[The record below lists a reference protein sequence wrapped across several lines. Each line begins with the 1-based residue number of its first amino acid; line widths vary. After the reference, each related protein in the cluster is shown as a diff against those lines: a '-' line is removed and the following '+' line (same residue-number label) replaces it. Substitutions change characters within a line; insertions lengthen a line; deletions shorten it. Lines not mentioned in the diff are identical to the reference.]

1 MSHPHATGPQH
12 GASQGVDVP
21 AGQSAEEFWE
31 GFYRSQGRV
40 WSGRPNAVLVDVVA
54 QLEPG
59 TALDL
64 GCGEG
69 GDAVW
74 LAERGWR
81 VTAVDVATTALER
94 VQAHAARSGVKIATE
109 QHDLTR
115 TFPAGSFDLVS
126 ACYLASPVEF
136 PREQVLRRA
145 AEAVKPGGLLLV
157 VDHGSVPPWG
167 WAHPHTRFPS
177 PQELLSCLHLPEGR
191 WRQERLEAP
200 QREAAGPEGQTG
212 LLTDTVVAVRR
223 AA

>member
-1 MSHPHATGPQH
+1 MSHSHATAPEH
-12 GASQGVDVP
+12 GTSHGSDVP
-21 AGQSAEEFWE
+21 AGRGSEEFWE
-31 GFYRSQGRV
+31 GFYRSRGQV
-40 WSGRPNAVLVDVVA
+40 WSGRPNAVLVDVVGR
-54 QLEPG
+54 LEPG

-81 VTAVDVATTALER
+81 VTAVDVAAAALER
-94 VQAHAARSGVKIATE
+94 VQAHAAQSGVEVVTE
-109 QHDLTR
+109 QHDLAH

-126 ACYLASPVEF
+126 ACYLASPIEF

-145 AEAVKPGGLLLV
+145 TKAVAPGGLLLV

-167 WAHPHTRFPS
+167 WAHPDTQFPS
-177 PQELLSCLHLPEGR
+177 PQELLASLDLPEDK
-191 WRQERLEAP
+191 WRPERVEAR
-200 QREAAGPEGQTG
+200 QREATGPEGQTG
-212 LLTDTVVAVRR
+212 RLTDTVVAVQR